1 MFGSWGGWF
10 RSWTRAGRRS
20 AEARRRRPWM
30 ERALAGI
37 NEALIV
43 NDPEGRVLFLNAIAE
58 ALTGWTQSSAAG
70 RPLAEVLR
78 LADEQTRKPLESPVF
93 HSLEEDAAA
102 RWVRHTLLIRKDGE
116 MVPIEYRVAT
126 FRGDADQIGGA
137 LVLVRGVAQGGKGGG
152 AMEGMAAIVGKSAD
166 SVNRVA
172 H

>member
-1 MFGSWGGWF
+1 MFGSSGGWF

-20 AEARRRRPWM
+20 AEAMRRRPWM

-58 ALTGWTQSSAAG
+58 ALTGWTRSSAGG
-70 RPLAEVLR
+70 RPLAEILR
-78 LADEQTRKPLESPVF
+78 LADEQTRKTLESPRLP
-93 HSLEEDAAA
+93 SLEEDAAA

-137 LVLVRGVAQGGKGGG
+137 IVLVRDVAERAKVEK
-152 AMEGMAAIVGKSAD
+152 AMERMASIVE
-166 SVNRVA
+166 
-172 H
+172 